1 MCGSASS
8 PSVLILAG
16 ERVNMSVGQL
26 PVCLSVLILAGKR
39 GNMCVGQLP
48 VCVCVFV
55 VCTNYSCFGRAHI
68 LPCFFVSL
76 FVASCALIHFH
87 CSGVKKTTADRKSAN
102 VVHFH
107 CCCVKKQLQTG
118 RVQMLFISIVVVLR
132 SNCRQ
137 EE

>member
-1 MCGSASS
+1 MCGSASCV
-8 PSVLILAG
+8 SVLILAG
-16 ERVNMSVGQL
+16 KRGNMCVGQLPVCLSVFILAGKRGNMCVGQL

-87 CSGVKKTTADRKSAN
+87 C
-102 VVHFH
+102 
-107 CCCVKKQLQTG
+107 CCVKKQL
-118 RVQMLFISIVVVLR
+118 
-132 SNCRQ
+132 
-137 EE
+137 